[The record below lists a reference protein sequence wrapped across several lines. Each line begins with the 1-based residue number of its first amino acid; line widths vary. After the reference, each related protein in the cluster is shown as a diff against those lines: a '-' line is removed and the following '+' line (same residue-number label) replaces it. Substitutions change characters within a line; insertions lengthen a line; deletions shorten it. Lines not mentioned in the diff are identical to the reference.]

1 MGRIVVSQF
10 LSVDGVMEDPGGSEG
25 TRNAGWTFRF
35 DRGSD
40 GDGFKLNEVLDA
52 EALLLG
58 RVTYQG
64 FAAAW
69 PTIEDPVGFAAK
81 MNAMPKY
88 VVSRTLT
95 DAQAD
100 WNNSTVLRGDALAE
114 VAALRASTD
123 GDLLVNGS
131 AALVQLLAEHRLV
144 DEYRLMVFPIL
155 LGSGKRLFGD
165 LSEAL
170 FLHLDDVQKV
180 GDDGIVVLTYRPRM
194 SASDS
199 DAAAA

>member
-1 MGRIVVSQF
+1 MGRIVVSEF
-10 LSVDGVMEDPGGSEG
+10 VSVDGVMEDPGGSEG

-35 DRGSD
+35 DRGKD

-58 RVTYQG
+58 RITYQG

-69 PTIEDPVGFAAK
+69 PTIEDPVGFATK

-88 VVSRTLT
+88 VVSNTLT
-95 DAQAD
+95 DGDAD
-100 WNNSTVLRGDALAE
+100 WNNSTVLRGDAVAE
-114 VAALRASTD
+114 VTALRTRVE
-123 GDLLVNGS
+123 GDILVNGS
-131 AALVQLLAEHRLV
+131 ASLVQLLAEHGLV

-165 LSEAL
+165 LSVAP
-170 FLHLDDVQKV
+170 FLHLDEVQKV
-180 GDDGIVVLTYRPRM
+180 GDDGIVVLTYRPRVGTP
-194 SASDS
+194 DNP
-199 DAAAA
+199 AA

>member
-1 MGRIVVSQF
+1 MGRIVVSEF
-10 LSVDGVMEDPGGSEG
+10 VSVDGVMEDPGGSEG

-35 DRGSD
+35 DRGTD

-88 VVSRTLT
+88 VVSSTLT
-95 DAQAD
+95 DGDAN
-100 WNNSTVLRGDALAE
+100 WNNSTVLRGDAVSE
-114 VAALRASTD
+114 VTALRARVA

-131 AALVQLLAEHRLV
+131 ASLVQLLAEHGLV
-144 DEYRLMVFPIL
+144 DEYRLMVFPVL

-165 LSEAL
+165 LSVAP
-170 FLHLDDVQKV
+170 FLHLDELQKV
-180 GDDGIVVLTYRPRM
+180 GDDGIVVLTYRPRVGT
-194 SASDS
+194 SDNQ
-199 DAAAA
+199 AA

>member
-1 MGRIVVSQF
+1 MGRIVVSEF
-10 LSVDGVMEDPGGSEG
+10 VSVDGVMEDPGGSEG

-35 DRGSD
+35 DRGTD
-40 GDGFKLNEVLDA
+40 GDSFKLDEVRDA

-69 PTIEDPVGFAAK
+69 PTIDDPVGFAAK

-88 VVSRTLT
+88 VVSNTLGDT
-95 DAQAD
+95 DAG
-100 WNNSTVLRGDALAE
+100 WNNSTVLRGDAVAE
-114 VAALRASTD
+114 ITQLKARVA

-131 AALVQLLAEHRLV
+131 AALVQLLAEHGLV

-155 LGSGKRLFGD
+155 LGAGKRLFGD
-165 LSEAL
+165 LSVAP
-170 FLHLDDVQKV
+170 FLHLHEVQTI
-180 GDDGIVVLTYRPRM
+180 GDDGIVVLTYRPRVG
-194 SASDS
+194 ASDGQ
-199 DAAAA
+199 AA